1 MTIGR
6 AHRGAAN
13 ATDATLL
20 YQRML
25 YVLQRRGIEKA
36 GWQTPVEFA
45 KAVADPMVKPLVTE
59 LTSAYN
65 EFRFGGNM
73 AAAGRVAR
81 LLSQIEKA

>member
-1 MTIGR
+1 
-6 AHRGAAN
+6 
-13 ATDATLL
+13 
-20 YQRML
+20 ML

-45 KAVADPMVKPLVTE
+45 KTVADPMVRPLVTD

-65 EFRFGGNM
+65 EFRFGGSLE
-73 AAAGRVAR
+73 AAGRVAR